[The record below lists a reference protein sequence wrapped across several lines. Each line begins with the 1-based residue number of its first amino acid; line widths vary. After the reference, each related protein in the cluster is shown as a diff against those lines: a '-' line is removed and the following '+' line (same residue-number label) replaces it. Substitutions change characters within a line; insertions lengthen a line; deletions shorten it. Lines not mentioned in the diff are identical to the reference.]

1 MSYYYVG
8 DIPHEPLV
16 VLPELN
22 GVPQEL
28 HGNDTADVLCLAPD
42 GTEITTLTAEVQG
55 SHIDVIFPET
65 SIFDTAGIYT
75 IIVTIDHTEHHETVA
90 TTEVD
95 AVRIVADDSTEQW
108 ATLAIT
114 RASWVDSRAVDDDV
128 LYDLLQI
135 AKHQVIEY
143 APALAEGADVPSYYR
158 MAQILQARNTY
169 NSSIVD
175 ASSGDIG
182 ADTFVIRPFPLDWQV
197 KQLLRPRRGN
207 PVVG

>member
-8 DIPHEPLV
+8 DTPHEPLI

-55 SHIDVIFPET
+55 NHIDVIFPET

-75 IIVTIDHTEHHETVA
+75 IIVTIDHIHAHES
-90 TTEVD
+90 EGIEQVD
-95 AVRIVADDSTEQW
+95 PVRIVADDSTEQW

-114 RASWVDSRAVDDDV
+114 RASWVDARAVDDDV
-128 LYDLLQI
+128 LYEILQI

-143 APALAEGADVPSYYR
+143 APALAEDADVPQSYR
-158 MAQILQARNTY
+158 LGQILQARNTY